1 MTYNDNNDGGGKL
14 MIPILMF
21 LIIACVI
28 GQICFLLYLN
38 YPHWFTY
45 TRGIEDVY
53 SSNVV
58 DNEDITVDTT
68 TKQSKH
74 DKTHKKK
81 KQDLDL
87 FDSNNYRDV
96 DVDVEDPP
104 ADDVPFVP
112 PKMIRMS
119 RRNSM

>member
-1 MTYNDNNDGGGKL
+1 MTYSNNIDGGGGGEL
-14 MIPILMF
+14 IIPILMF

-38 YPHWFTY
+38 YPLWFTC
-45 TRGIEDVY
+45 TIDIEDVY
-53 SSNVV
+53 SNKI
-58 DNEDITVDTT
+58 DDDDDITVDTT

-74 DKTHKKK
+74 DKAHKKK
-81 KQDLDL
+81 NKDLDL
-87 FDSNNYRDV
+87 FDNNNDR

-104 ADDVPFVP
+104 ADVPFVP

>member
-1 MTYNDNNDGGGKL
+1 
-14 MIPILMF
+14 MF

-38 YPHWFTY
+38 YPLWFTC
-45 TRGIEDVY
+45 TIGIEDVY
-53 SSNVV
+53 NNKI
-58 DNEDITVDTT
+58 DDDEDITVDTT
-68 TKQSKH
+68 RKQNKH
-74 DKTHKKK
+74 EKDHRKKNNN
-81 KQDLDL
+81 LDL
-87 FDSNNYRDV
+87 FDNNNDRDVDVDV

-112 PKMIRMS
+112 PKMIRMP